1 MKADYL
7 NLKVYDWNFDYARGK
22 RLEIRGEICSL
33 PCEIADLYPNYFKKV
48 TDKKENKVVTE
59 VESENLVNRINEENL
74 TIVTEPKVDIESNDL
89 DLTLEQKF
97 LKALSN
103 NEVKETKKNYEWN
116 SAKFSKE
123 AFDAAESKE
132 EFLFEVMNK

>member
-1 MKADYL
+1 MKAEYL

-22 RLEIRGEICSL
+22 RLEIRGAVCSL

-48 TDKKENKVVTE
+48 TGKKEVVVTE
-59 VESENLVNRINEENL
+59 VESENLVNRVKEEEL
-74 TIVTEPKVDIESNDL
+74 VVVTEPKLDVESDEL

-97 LKALSN
+97 LKALADK
-103 NEVKETKKNYEWN
+103 EVKETKKNYEWN
-116 SAKFSKE
+116 GAKFSKE

-132 EFLFEVMNK
+132 EFLFDVMNK